1 MLNIWSMDVE
11 TWHQPVLLSSWRG
24 SDNGL
29 STASKAAEQSTM
41 FILVRAEQNSTANKA
56 VLGRAEQNTLPAEA
70 TDESEEALKIG
81 AEGS

>member
-1 MLNIWSMDVE
+1 MDVE
-11 TWHQPVLLSSWRG
+11 TWHQPVLLSSWGG

-29 STASKAAEQSTM
+29 STVSRYLVLPGTAS
-41 FILVRAEQNSTANKA
+41 RADTWK
-56 VLGRAEQNTLPAEA
+56 GRAEQYVLPAEA